1 MAVLQ
6 RQPARKSV
14 YERGVV
20 ACEKCATPIYVY
32 KYKSLP
38 EEFSVRCSH
47 CGGRGMYKKRAI
59 AISPCRSGARNRGTS
74 RCPPTTTPGFTP

>member
-1 MAVLQ
+1 M
-6 RQPARKSV
+6 

-59 AISPCRSGARNRGTS
+59 AIESMPERRKKPRD
-74 RCPPTTTPGFTP
+74 